1 MEENW
6 LFKLVK
12 DNVIKETFI
21 EHAIKTY
28 HVGDFLY
35 KQLRLNVNREKFLY
49 GCFFHDIGKLL
60 IELGKEQH
68 TPKSREALGRIAK
81 MPEYSILLKSFE
93 LNDYSDDEEVIC
105 TIEKHHDS
113 DDDLSA
119 YISIADQI
127 ASSESDEDLKNKLK
141 RIPISS
147 LITFLNE
154 MYGFDEYH
162 FYHLKFYSF
171 SKNELNA
178 VGKVFLL
185 KLLYET
191 IEELTDVE
199 LLYETLD
206 GCRVVT
212 KLDVNILRETV
223 CSQFNKNLVMF
234 IEKQNIKE
242 LMGGAPD
249 SYSQYTTLPKEVR
262 LGLIRLTIDKYKEDI
277 LDPLKKKGI
286 EKLEDLGLT
295 DEILYNFVM
304 LDDVMD
310 LHKKGI
316 KGISNTKYY
325 LFADEKER
333 YPKWVIDTFSLKKKK
348 IKSQIIDEG
357 TPRVEKWLEKTGA
370 DVSKITFK
378 NIIYNKLFPLVV
390 AVNSIRASKIDFS
403 FDAAKFLAIDD
414 YLPLDN
420 LARENPCANCGA
432 FEGEVPLTPFI
443 FEYKQHAKETLF
455 KETEDEFRD
464 RKKVI
469 CGLCQVEA
477 LLNTIL
483 CGTKLQGMQA
493 RVDTK
498 THMILYGLGINKD
511 IINQLGDKEFVTKLL
526 KDFRITRESV
536 YVKSIKDLQ
545 IIVLSLYERVVGIKN
560 ALFRQLFF
568 SLLATRLKERNP
580 LVLAF
585 GINLIP
591 KTLDNNLIQFPEK
604 RLEIIRDERINF
616 FEYVYGYSHLPF
628 RQQRDIVARF
638 HAKPFMGIV
647 QTLKKGRLRYDERV
661 QEMIKKMSKNDE
673 LFDITDQIW
682 EMAKIGGALE
692 TRRNV
697 GSFLGNFRG
706 YLVDID
712 KIANKILKNRMLSE
726 DKRAQIIEIHQKI
739 REQLKVIDEEKRRNL
754 KEYVQKTKYFFNS
767 KKFYELKKK

>member
-6 LFKLVK
+6 LFRLVK
-12 DNVIKETFI
+12 DNVIRETFI

-35 KQLRLNVNREKFLY
+35 KQLRLNVNREKFRY

-60 IELGKEQH
+60 IELGKEPH
-68 TPKSREALGRIAK
+68 TPKSREALGLVAK
-81 MPEYSILLKSFE
+81 TPEYSILLKSFE

-105 TIEKHHDS
+105 AIEKHHDS

-127 ASSESDEDLKNKLK
+127 ASSESDENLKNKLK
-141 RIPISS
+141 RIPISP

-154 MYGFDEYH
+154 MHGFGKYH
-162 FYHLKFYSF
+162 FYHLRFYSF

-178 VGKVFLL
+178 LGRIFLL

-191 IEELTDVE
+191 IEELADVE
-199 LLYETLD
+199 VLYETLD

-212 KLDVNILRETV
+212 KLDVDTLRDTV
-223 CSQFNKNLVMF
+223 CSQLSKNLVMF
-234 IEKQNIKE
+234 IEKQNINE

-262 LGLIRLTIDKYKEDI
+262 PELIKLTIEKYKEDM
-277 LDPLKKKGI
+277 LNPLKKKGI
-286 EKLEDLGLT
+286 EKLEDLGLN

-304 LDDVMD
+304 LDDVVA

-316 KGISNTKYY
+316 KGISKTKYH

-333 YPKWVIDTFSLKKKK
+333 YPKWVIDAFSLKKKK
-348 IKSQIIDEG
+348 IKSQIVDG
-357 TPRVEKWLEKTGA
+357 GKPRVEKLLEKAGA
-370 DVSKITFK
+370 DVSNITFK
-378 NIIYNKLFPLVV
+378 NVVYNKLFPLVV

-443 FEYKQHAKETLF
+443 FEYKQHAKETVF

-469 CGLCQVEA
+469 CGLCQAEA

-483 CGTKLQGMQA
+483 CGTKLHGMQA

-498 THMILYGLGINKD
+498 THMILYGLSINED
-511 IINQLGDKEFVTKLL
+511 IVDRLGTKEFITKLL
-526 KDFRITRESV
+526 RDFKITRKSV
-536 YVKSIKDLQ
+536 YVKNIKDLQ
-545 IIVLSLYERVVGIKN
+545 IIALSLAEYNVGIKN

-568 SLLATRLKERNP
+568 SLLATRLKKIN
-580 LVLAF
+580 LILAF
-585 GINLIP
+585 GINFVP
-591 KTLDNNLIQFPEK
+591 KTLDNNFIQFPEK
-604 RLEIIRDERINF
+604 QLKIIRDERIDF
-616 FEYVYGYSHLPF
+616 FEYVYGHSHLPPK
-628 RQQRDIVARF
+628 QQRDIIVQF
-638 HAKPFMGIV
+638 YEKPFMGVV
-647 QTLKKGRLRYDERV
+647 QTLKKGRLRYDDHV
-661 QEMIKKMSKNDE
+661 QEIVGKMSKNDE
-673 LFDITDQIW
+673 LFNITNQMW

-706 YLVDID
+706 CTVDID
-712 KIANKILKNRMLSE
+712 KIANKILKNRMLSA

-739 REQLKVIDEEKRRNL
+739 RGQLRTLDEEKRKNL
-754 KEYVQKTKYFFNS
+754 KKYVQKTKYLFNS